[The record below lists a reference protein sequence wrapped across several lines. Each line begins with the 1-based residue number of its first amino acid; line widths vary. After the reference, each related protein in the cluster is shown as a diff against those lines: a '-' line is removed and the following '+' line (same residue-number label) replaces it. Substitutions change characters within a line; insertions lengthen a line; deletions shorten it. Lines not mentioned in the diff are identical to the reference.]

1 MRSFYRATPVGPTV
15 GSGVPPARRPRNR
28 QTGDSIAVLESWSQR
43 RDRALRPRPP
53 SGRLRP
59 CLTRPAPVGAGRW
72 RRSLLGGRRRSF
84 GAPDGRGDEQRRRRV
99 PLGRWLRFAQ
109 SPCTS
114 HPALR
119 ARRSSVTPK
128 RVLGRRVLRVGAAAD
143 LMGED
148 HGRLARASAPRLGPP
163 RKRAC
168 RLRDHDRRRRRPRS
182 PELTASRTRRES
194 GRTRS
199 ATAPFSCGCH
209 CQRSYQSIEGSD

>member
-1 MRSFYRATPVGPTV
+1 MQWRLLPQQQRSPNRRGIPFSTLSSAMRSFYRATPVGPTV

-128 RVLGRRVLRVGAAAD
+128 RVLGRRELRVSAAPERRCHARGRAVGGGPNRTLQQTGAD
-143 LMGED
+143 
-148 HGRLARASAPRLGPP
+148 ARS
-163 RKRAC
+163 
-168 RLRDHDRRRRRPRS
+168 
-182 PELTASRTRRES
+182 
-194 GRTRS
+194 
-199 ATAPFSCGCH
+199 
-209 CQRSYQSIEGSD
+209 